1 MATGLIAVIG
11 VFSSIILAIYLF
23 FKTRHRERLDL
34 IQSGQTSDIFRNP
47 RTNRIQFLK
56 WGIIL
61 VFIGLGILLG
71 GMLEQMEFLEEGF
84 AGFFAVLVLG
94 GTGMILFYFI
104 SGRIDLDDD

>member
-23 FKTRHRERLDL
+23 FKTRHKERIDL
-34 IQSGQTSDIFRNP
+34 IQSGQSADIFA
-47 RTNRIQFLK
+47 TGKANRIQFLK
-56 WGIIL
+56 WGIII

-71 GMLEQMEFLEEGF
+71 GMLEQMEFLEDGF

-94 GTGMILFYFI
+94 GIGMILFYFI
-104 SGRIDLDDD
+104 AGRIDDDE